1 MASAGC
7 FLRRKR
13 PSTASDRSRPSA
25 SSAPSYTHS
34 QRTISTAILLS
45 RVNFVVHRS
54 HSFYLNRSII
64 GHFLGISALR
74 SLVRDSKRTYG
85 RKVRSKT
92 NRPVKFL
99 RCENSRPTLFPPG
112 YRTPRLFVQ
121 SLFPHRAF
129 PVFTAAFSSVPVT
142 LIWMYFSS
150 SRSGIH
156 LNI

>member
-7 FLRRKR
+7 FLQRKR

-25 SSAPSYTHS
+25 SSAPSYAHS

-54 HSFYLNRSII
+54 HPFYLNRSII

-85 RKVRSKT
+85 HEKYDRRQIVPLNFFVARTLNPRRSPRIP
-92 NRPVKFL
+92 NSAFIRPK
-99 RCENSRPTLFPPG
+99 
-112 YRTPRLFVQ
+112 
-121 SLFPHRAF
+121 
-129 PVFTAAFSSVPVT
+129 SVPP
-142 LIWMYFSS
+142 
-150 SRSGIH
+150 SRVSCIYGRV
-156 LNI
+156 LLCPCYAYMDVFLK

>member
-13 PSTASDRSRPSA
+13 PSTASHRSRPSA

-99 RCENSRPTLFPPG
+99 RCENSRPTLFPP
-112 YRTPRLFVQ
+112 RIPN
-121 SLFPHRAF
+121 SAF
-129 PVFTAAFSSVPVT
+129 IRPKSVPP
-142 LIWMYFSS
+142 
-150 SRSGIH
+150 SRVSCIYGRV
-156 LNI
+156 LLCPCYAYMDVFLK